1 MHECIRGPLLSH
13 LGIPSRY
20 SRWGMI
26 YKPIYHKIIREE
38 ALLGLRWRGWGK
50 ELMRSTLG
58 QSCCMGSGLLCG
70 CSPYQAQICRCIIP
84 YLGVTWLVCILGSK
98 TAVGF
103 DSKLKNLCV
112 ATEDPSELLQR
123 YNQKCTDTD
132 RGQNS
137 TWISCAVSISE
148 VSTMYAPPS
157 ESCYKHA
164 TKHLCFQVNGVS
176 LASHI
181 EPFDVTSR
189 YPISALK
196 MGHDLQV
203 VLYLQIWEDILP
215 KIIMICC

>member
-1 MHECIRGPLLSH
+1 M
-13 LGIPSRY
+13 
-20 SRWGMI
+20 
-26 YKPIYHKIIREE
+26 
-38 ALLGLRWRGWGK
+38 
-50 ELMRSTLG
+50 
-58 QSCCMGSGLLCG
+58 
-70 CSPYQAQICRCIIP
+70 
-84 YLGVTWLVCILGSK
+84 CILGSK

-215 KIIMICC
+215 KIIMICCYHMGTVWAVVGIMTNARHWCDDPLECTETSYLSCVVCSFDSPGTLPWSRPRSYPIRTPHHESQQSDECTMR